1 MGAPKLHMIL
11 IGLVLVGLLATGFV
25 SFLTSGAQI
34 YAPSDFNSSSIDNFN
49 KVSTVQDKM
58 ENITSGVKDAES
70 KSGILDVIGSFF
82 TNVYKSVVVAL
93 DSIDIVKDMGD
104 QAIDNLP
111 GMNTGFTNNLKTSLV
126 LIAIIIIVV
135 GVFVAYIVKIR

>member
-1 MGAPKLHMIL
+1 
-11 IGLVLVGLLATGFV
+11 
-25 SFLTSGAQI
+25 
-34 YAPSDFNSSSIDNFN
+34 
-49 KVSTVQDKM
+49 
-58 ENITSGVKDAES
+58 
-70 KSGILDVIGSFF
+70 VIGSFF